1 MEYFRSLGAKEVWQQ
16 YGVGDN
22 RQMLPI
28 HQVLQSLGEVKSK
41 TLLNAHIL
49 TGEDCMSK
57 VGTKHAAIHFKPEQY
72 LINFGEEPEL
82 SPRDVGLA
90 EEFLVKTYSG
100 VKSKTQSK
108 TFDELRLEKY
118 IGGNSGID
126 ALPLTSSVM
135 KGHIHRSV
143 LLVYRAIHLLDRDPE
158 ELDPH
163 EYGREESFG
172 LMLPIRNLKLVPD
185 NMLNVCACGGHCD
198 STRCGS
204 RNRIIRSTVLCH
216 GKKDNQECNNV

>member
-1 MEYFRSLGAKEVWQQ
+1 MLCSHITCSTSDHYTLGAKEVWQQ

-41 TLLNAHIL
+41 TLLKAHIL

-82 SPRDVGLA
+82 SPRDVALA
-90 EEFLVKTYSG
+90 EEYLVKTYSG

-108 TFDELRLEKY
+108 TFDELSLEKY
-118 IGGNSGID
+118 IGGKYIGWNSGID
-126 ALPLTSSVM
+126 ALPPTSSVM
-135 KGHIHRSV
+135 KGHIHRGA
-143 LLVYRAIHLLDRDPE
+143 LLE
-158 ELDPH
+158 
-163 EYGREESFG
+163 
-172 LMLPIRNLKLVPD
+172 
-185 NMLNVCACGGHCD
+185 
-198 STRCGS
+198 
-204 RNRIIRSTVLCH
+204 
-216 GKKDNQECNNV
+216 